1 MIRKIRRI
9 MCLPIKLYQ
18 YVISP
23 SLPSNCRYYPS
34 CSHYA
39 LNAIEH
45 YGVFKGLFLTCRRLL
60 KCHPWSQG
68 GYDPVLPNKEKI

>member
-23 SLPSNCRYYPS
+23 SLPPNCRYYPS